1 MPNPEEILALLE
13 RISNELIVVAGVFH
27 VLILGIVIAFAK
39 GWRPS
44 KKIAGVLLSFPL
56 LSVSVIAWSYGNFFN
71 GAIFSLL
78 FLLLFFYSFKLSNEQ
93 TSITRGWSLWLAA
106 SMIVFGLFY
115 PHFLLANPL
124 MYLIAAPTGL
134 IPCPTLSLV
143 IGFTLL
149 FNSFNSKKWG
159 ITLSLIAMFYGI
171 FGALKLHVY
180 IDGILL
186 VGSLFLLAL
195 TQRPGS
201 KSDA

>member
-1 MPNPEEILALLE
+1 MPTAGEILELLE
-13 RISNELIVVAGVFH
+13 RISNELIIVAVIFHILVLGFIIAIVAG
-27 VLILGIVIAFAK
+27 
-39 GWRPS
+39 WRTS
-44 KKIAGVLLSFPL
+44 RKISGLLLSLPL
-56 LSVSVIAWSYGNFFN
+56 LPVSLIAWSYGNPFN
-71 GAIFSLL
+71 GGIFTLF
-78 FLLLFFYSFKLSNEQ
+78 FLLLFFFSFKLPNEQ
-93 TSITRGWSLWLAA
+93 TTITSGWTLFLAA
-106 SMIVFGLFY
+106 IMILFGLFY
-115 PHFLLANPL
+115 PHFLNTSPL

-134 IPCPTLSLV
+134 IPCPTLSFV

-159 ITLSLIAMFYGI
+159 ITLSLIGMFYGI

-195 TQRPGS
+195 IQSPGN